1 MSWEYTTAEG
11 RKEAERLVA
20 SLWEQQNPNL
30 LLQHVRQIVDR
41 GTITA
46 LEVGFFYYL
55 AMKLIAG
62 R

>member
-1 MSWEYTTAEG
+1 MIELSTWEADTRAG
-11 RKEAERLVA
+11 REEAERLVA

-46 LEVGFFYYL
+46 LEVGFF
-55 AMKLIAG
+55 
-62 R
+62 